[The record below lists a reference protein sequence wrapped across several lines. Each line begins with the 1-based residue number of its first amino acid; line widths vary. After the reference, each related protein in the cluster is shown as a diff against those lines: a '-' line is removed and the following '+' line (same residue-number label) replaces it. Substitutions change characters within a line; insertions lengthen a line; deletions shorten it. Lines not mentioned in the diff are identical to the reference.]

1 MRQSLQLRLGQ
12 QLTMTPQLQQAI
24 RLLQLSTLDL
34 QTEIQTALDSNVML
48 EMEEDDGGG
57 ETEAADERARAEERL
72 EAANRDSD
80 SDREVDRGAEE
91 STIPDDLPVDSGWED
106 VYDNFDGSTS
116 YSRSD
121 DSQAYDILDNRSSG
135 EQTLHEHLL
144 WQMQLTPMSEVDREI
159 ALAVIDAVN
168 DDGYLSQS
176 LEEIC
181 QGLDPELDAEIEEVE
196 AVLHRVQRFDPVGV
210 AARNVG
216 ECLLLQL
223 EQLAA
228 DTPWLAEARVMLRD
242 HLEVLASRDLNQL
255 VRRTRLSKD
264 DILAALRLIQSLNPR
279 PGSMLRGVEPQ
290 YVIPDV
296 YVFKREGRWR
306 VELNSESAPRLR
318 INQQYAGL
326 VRRADTS
333 NDNQTLRNH
342 LQEARWFLKS
352 LQNRNETLL
361 KVASCIVDHQRGFLE
376 YGDEA
381 MKPLVLRDVAEAVE
395 MHESTVSRVTT
406 QKFMHTPRGIFE
418 FKYFF
423 SSHVGTT
430 DGGECS
436 STAIRAM
443 IRKLIA
449 DEPPRKPLSDSK
461 IAQLLRDQG
470 IEVAR
475 RTVAKYR
482 EAMSIASSTERKRLI

>member
-34 QTEIQTALDSNVML
+34 QVEIQGALDSNIML
-48 EMEEDDGGG
+48 ELDEDEGGDGDSPG
-57 ETEAADERARAEERL
+57 ESSRVEERL
-72 EAANRDSD
+72 DITDTRADT
-80 SDREVDRGAEE
+80 DREVDR
-91 STIPDDLPVDSGWED
+91 STEDTSFPDELPVDSGWED
-106 VYDNFDGSTS
+106 VYDNVDGSTS

-121 DSQAYDILDNRSSG
+121 DSQGFDILDNRSSG
-135 EQTLHEHLL
+135 EETLREHLL
-144 WQMQLTPMSEVDREI
+144 WQMQLTPMSESDREI
-159 ALAVIDAVN
+159 ALAIIDAVN
-168 DDGYLSQS
+168 EDGYLCQS
-176 LEEIC
+176 LEDIH
-181 QGLDPELDAEIEEVE
+181 QGLDPELGAEMEEVE
-196 AVLHRVQRFDPVGV
+196 AVLHRIQRFDPVGV
-210 AARNVG
+210 AARDVG

-223 EQLAA
+223 QQLPA
-228 DTPWLAEARVMLRD
+228 DTPWIEAARLLLREHLDLLAA
-242 HLEVLASRDLNQL
+242 RDLSQL
-255 VRRTRLSKD
+255 MRRARLSKE
-264 DILAALRLIQSLNPR
+264 DIVAALRLIQSLNPR
-279 PGSMLRGVEPQ
+279 PGSTMPGVEAQ
-290 YVIPDV
+290 YVVPDV
-296 YVFKREGRWR
+296 YVFKRDGRWW
-306 VELNSESAPRLR
+306 VELNPESSPRLR
-318 INQQYAGL
+318 INQQYAGK
-326 VRRADTS
+326 VRRADS
-333 NDNQTLRNH
+333 SSDNQTLRNH

-352 LQNRNETLL
+352 LQNRNETLM
-361 KVASCIVDHQRGFLE
+361 KVAICIVEHQRAFLE
-376 YGDEA
+376 YGEEA

-406 QKFMHTPRGIFE
+406 QKYMHTPRGIFE

-423 SSHVGTT
+423 SSHVGTS

-449 DEPPRKPLSDSK
+449 EEPPRKPLSDSK